1 MLSLASRSSHCR
13 LPTPTATRKAP
24 SSRVQVKAMGGI
36 FGGLFGGAS
45 RAGQGCEL
53 APKEAPPGLKLATF
67 AGRNGMHAGMRGIRG
82 CMIGLPWNPVVL

>member
-13 LPTPTATRKAP
+13 LPTPTASRKAP

-67 AGRNGMHAGMRGIRG
+67 AGRHDPLGRKGMHAVGSSYEVRHPR
-82 CMIGLPWNPVVL
+82 C